1 MPSSTMH
8 TIETVG
14 LGVITFVS
22 TNVDD
27 FFLLLAF
34 FADGRSKKRQ
44 VVLGQ
49 YLGMGALVILSLAV
63 ASGTVFLPRG
73 WISYLGII
81 PLLIGVRELSQMRK
95 PGGPEKRQHL
105 VDTAIVSRRSSLAV
119 AGITIA
125 SGADNIGVYVPLFAT
140 MRGPDLGIIAVTF
153 SILIAVWC
161 AITYW
166 MVKTGHTIL
175 RQERWLKFITPIVLI
190 LIGLWILS
198 GIFRRELN

>member
-1 MPSSTMH
+1 MH
-8 TIETVG
+8 IIETVG
-14 LGVITFVS
+14 LGVIMFAS

-49 YLGMGALVILSLAV
+49 YMGMGALVILSLAV

-95 PGGPEKRQHL
+95 LDGPEKRQHL

-153 SILIAVWC
+153 SILIGVWC